1 MEDNVTD
8 GIGIGLKSAMRH
20 AFGDDGV
27 AAGLNVLLH
36 ASPNLSTLRRNQRRA
51 DAGFHVDEIAAGDHS
66 TGARNYTVDLVEVR
80 MGDARCGVHYF
91 DISALNC
98 GQT

>member
-8 GIGIGLKSAMRH
+8 RTGIGLKPAMLH

-27 AAGLNVLLH
+27 AAGLNALLH
-36 ASPNLSTLRRNQRRA
+36 ASPNLTTLHRNQRRA
-51 DAGFHVDEIAAGDHS
+51 DAGFHVYEIAAGDHS

-80 MGDARCGVHYF
+80 MGDDRCGVHYF
-91 DISALNC
+91 DIPALNC
-98 GQT
+98 